1 MTELSRALLRRA
13 FLLGYDDLKLR
24 LTKRLGSIELAG
36 DSLQEAWLSLERAA
50 PIGPVLRPQSY
61 IFRIAYN
68 IALKRLHRE
77 RNIVTLDEAI
87 EELDLADEAPGPVE
101 VTEGRAEWALLAQA
115 ARELTPRRR
124 DILLAVRL
132 EGLSIREVAIQHG
145 ISERLVA
152 LELKQ
157 AVMHCAERLKRTIVS
172 RFSSQPFEGS
182 HKEGAQRTDEP
193 TDGHG

>member
-1 MTELSRALLRRA
+1 MRRA

-36 DSLQEAWLSLERAA
+36 DSLQEAWISLERAA

-68 IALKRLHRE
+68 IALKRLRRE
-77 RNIVTLDEAI
+77 RDVVTLDQAI
-87 EELDLADEAPGPVE
+87 EELDLVDEAPGPAE

-115 ARELTPRRR
+115 AKELTPRRL
-124 DILLAVRL
+124 DILFAVRL
-132 EGLSIREVAIQHG
+132 EGLSIRDVATKHD

-157 AVMHCAERLKRTIVS
+157 AVLHCAERLKRNVVS
-172 RFSSQPFEGS
+172 RFSSGPSEGS
-182 HKEGAQRTDEP
+182 HREGAQRTDEP
-193 TDGHG
+193 ADGHG